1 MKNRVTIKD
10 VASKSG
16 YSLGTVHIAL
26 NGKPGISDE
35 TRHKILEVAKELDYR
50 PNFAAASL
58 NRKSKRIVGCFP
70 SIEGDNRYYYP
81 SLWSGFQNAY
91 AEQGRDMNVELMEC
105 PYRNFSV
112 PKISD
117 SEKQRTDLISLETLR
132 SELEAGTIDG
142 LVLDGNTSPFTEDEL
157 SHFVAQGLALTM
169 VDRDLEHSGRLC
181 CVLGDYKVIG
191 ATVAELITG
200 RIASYGSILM
210 CAGEP
215 SIYSHRGIE
224 IGFDQYLREH
234 QCNNKIY
241 KVYSHT
247 ITEQNYQHILDAV
260 SEPDVAAVCCVSSR
274 TSRMLEMALEASGRA
289 GRIYAVG
296 SDVFDENIEA
306 MKKNVY
312 QNLIQKNPYA
322 QAYTATEVLLDYLL
336 KDQKPHSLIKVGSEV
351 VFRSNLVFYEKR
363 RSSDLKEV
371 SHRFGPA
378 MLI

>member
-10 VASKSG
+10 VAAKSG

-26 NGKPGISDE
+26 NGKTGISED
-35 TRHKILEVAKELDYR
+35 TRNKILEVAKELDYR

-91 AEQGRDMNVELMEC
+91 IEQGRDMNIELMQC
-105 PYRNFSV
+105 PYHSFSV
-112 PKISD
+112 PEI
-117 SEKQRTDLISLETLR
+117 TDADKRAGWISLDTLR
-132 SELEAGTIDG
+132 AELEAGTIDG
-142 LVLDGNTSPFTEDEL
+142 MVLDGNTSPFTEAEL
-157 SHFVAQGLALTM
+157 ARFVERGLALTM
-169 VDRDLEHSGRLC
+169 VDRDMENSGRLS

-200 RIASYGSILM
+200 RITSYGSILM
-210 CAGEP
+210 CAGEQG
-215 SIYSHRGIE
+215 IYSHRGIE

-234 QCNNKIY
+234 HCENKVY

-247 ITEQNYQHILDAV
+247 INEENYQNILATV

-274 TSRMLEMALEASGRA
+274 TSRMLEMALEESGRA

-296 SDVFDENIEA
+296 SDVFSENIEA
-306 MKKNVY
+306 MKRNVY

-336 KDQKPHSLIKVGSEV
+336 KDQKAHSIIKVGSEV

-363 RSSDLKEV
+363 RGTNLQDV

>member
-10 VASKSG
+10 VAAQSG

-26 NGKPGISDE
+26 NGKTGISED
-35 TRHKILEVAKELDYR
+35 TRNKILEVAKELDYR

-91 AEQGRDMNVELMEC
+91 IEQGRDMNIELMQC
-105 PYRNFSV
+105 PYDSFSV
-112 PKISD
+112 P
-117 SEKQRTDLISLETLR
+117 EMTDADKSAGWISLDTLR
-132 SELEAGTIDG
+132 AELEAGTIDG
-142 LVLDGNTSPFTEDEL
+142 MVLDGNTSPFTEAEL
-157 SHFVAQGLALTM
+157 ARFVERGLALTM
-169 VDRDLEHSGRLC
+169 VDRDMENSGRLS

-191 ATVAELITG
+191 ATVAELITA

-210 CAGEP
+210 CAGEQG
-215 SIYSHRGIE
+215 IYSHRGIE

-234 QCNNKIY
+234 HCENKVY

-247 ITEQNYQHILDAV
+247 INEENYQNILAAV

-274 TSRMLEMALEASGRA
+274 TSRMLEMALEESGRA

-296 SDVFDENIEA
+296 SDVFGENIEA
-306 MKKNVY
+306 MKRNVY

-336 KDQKPHSLIKVGSEV
+336 KDQKAHSIIKVGSEV

-363 RSSDLKEV
+363 RGANLQDV

>member
-1 MKNRVTIKD
+1 MLQFETSMEKSAVIKVIGVGGGGCNAVNRMVQSELKGIEFIAANTD
-10 VASKSG
+10 RQ
-16 YSLGTVHIAL
+16 AL
-26 NGKPGISDE
+26 NNCLAETKIQIGEKLTRGLGAGANPEVGQKAAEESLDEITALLDGADMVFITAGMGGGTGTGAAPVLARVAREMDILTIGIVTKPFVFEG
-35 TRHKILEVAKELDYR
+35 
-50 PNFAAASL
+50 
-58 NRKSKRIVGCFP
+58 SKRMA
-70 SIEGDNRYYYP
+70 
-81 SLWSGFQNAY
+81 QA
-91 AEQGRDMNVELMEC
+91 
-105 PYRNFSV
+105 
-112 PKISD
+112 
-117 SEKQRTDLISLETLR
+117 
-132 SELEAGTIDG
+132 EAGIA
-142 LVLDGNTSPFTEDEL
+142 EL
-157 SHFVAQGLALTM
+157 AQFVAQGLVLTM
-169 VDRDLEHSGRLC
+169 VDRDMENSGRLS

-234 QCNNKIY
+234 HCENKVY

-247 ITEQNYQHILDAV
+247 INEQNYQKILEAV

-289 GRIYAVG
+289 GKIYAVG
-296 SDVFDENIEA
+296 SDVFAENIDA
-306 MKKNVY
+306 MKRNVY

-336 KDQKPHSLIKVGSEV
+336 KDQKAHGIIKVGSEV
-351 VFRSNLVFYEKR
+351 VFHSNLVFYEKR
-363 RSSDLKEV
+363 SASSLQKV
-371 SHRFGPA
+371 SHHFGPA

>member
-10 VASKSG
+10 VAAKSG

-26 NGKPGISDE
+26 NGKTGISED
-35 TRHKILEVAKELDYR
+35 TRNKILEVAKELDYR

-91 AEQGRDMNVELMEC
+91 IEQGRDMNIELMQC
-105 PYRNFSV
+105 PYHSFSV
-112 PKISD
+112 PEI
-117 SEKQRTDLISLETLR
+117 TDVDKRAGWISLDTLR
-132 SELEAGTIDG
+132 AELEAGTIDG
-142 LVLDGNTSPFTEDEL
+142 MVLDGNTSPFTEAEL
-157 SHFVAQGLALTM
+157 ARFVERGLALTM
-169 VDRDLEHSGRLC
+169 VDRDMENSGRLS

-200 RIASYGSILM
+200 RITSYGSILM
-210 CAGEP
+210 CAGEQG
-215 SIYSHRGIE
+215 IYSHRGIE

-234 QCNNKIY
+234 HCENKVY

-247 ITEQNYQHILDAV
+247 INEENYQNILATV

-274 TSRMLEMALEASGRA
+274 TSRMLEMALEESGRA

-296 SDVFDENIEA
+296 SDVFSENIEA
-306 MKKNVY
+306 MKRNVY

-336 KDQKPHSLIKVGSEV
+336 KDQKAHSIIKVGSEV

-363 RSSDLKEV
+363 RGTNLQDV

>member
-10 VASKSG
+10 VAAKSG
-16 YSLGTVHIAL
+16 YSLGAVHIAL
-26 NGKPGISDE
+26 NGKTGISED
-35 TRHKILEVAKELDYR
+35 TRNKILEVAKELDYR

-91 AEQGRDMNVELMEC
+91 IEQGRDMNIELMQC
-105 PYRNFSV
+105 PYHSFSV
-112 PKISD
+112 PEI
-117 SEKQRTDLISLETLR
+117 TDADKRAGWISLDTLR
-132 SELEAGTIDG
+132 AELEAGTIDG
-142 LVLDGNTSPFTEDEL
+142 MVLDGNTSPFTEAEL
-157 SHFVAQGLALTM
+157 ARFVERGLALTM
-169 VDRDLEHSGRLC
+169 VDRDMENSGRLS
-181 CVLGDYKVIG
+181 CVLGNYKVIG

-210 CAGEP
+210 CAGEQR
-215 SIYSHRGIE
+215 IYSHRGIE

-234 QCNNKIY
+234 HCENKVY

-247 ITEQNYQHILDAV
+247 INEENYQNILAAV

-274 TSRMLEMALEASGRA
+274 TSRMLEMALEESGRA

-296 SDVFDENIEA
+296 SDVFGENIEA
-306 MKKNVY
+306 MKRNVY

-336 KDQKPHSLIKVGSEV
+336 KDQKAHSIIKVGSEV

-363 RSSDLKEV
+363 RGANLQDV

>member
-10 VASKSG
+10 VAAKSG

-26 NGKPGISDE
+26 NGKTGISED
-35 TRHKILEVAKELDYR
+35 TRNKILEVAKELDYR

-91 AEQGRDMNVELMEC
+91 IEQGRDMNIELMQC
-105 PYRNFSV
+105 PYDSFSV
-112 PKISD
+112 P
-117 SEKQRTDLISLETLR
+117 EMTDADKSAGWISLDTLR
-132 SELEAGTIDG
+132 AELEAGTIDG
-142 LVLDGNTSPFTEDEL
+142 MVLDGNTSPFTEAEL
-157 SHFVAQGLALTM
+157 ARFVERGLALTM
-169 VDRDLEHSGRLC
+169 VDRDMENSGRLS

-200 RIASYGSILM
+200 RITSYGSILM
-210 CAGEP
+210 CAGEQG
-215 SIYSHRGIE
+215 IYSHRGIE

-234 QCNNKIY
+234 HCENKVY

-247 ITEQNYQHILDAV
+247 INEENYQNILATV

-274 TSRMLEMALEASGRA
+274 TSRMLEMALEESGRA

-296 SDVFDENIEA
+296 SDVFSENIEA
-306 MKKNVY
+306 MKRNVY

-336 KDQKPHSLIKVGSEV
+336 KDQKAHSIIKVGSEV

-363 RSSDLKEV
+363 RGTNLQDV

>member
-10 VASKSG
+10 VAAKSG

-26 NGKPGISDE
+26 NGKTGISED
-35 TRHKILEVAKELDYR
+35 TRNKILEVAKELDYR

-91 AEQGRDMNVELMEC
+91 IEQGRDMNIELMQC
-105 PYRNFSV
+105 PYHSFSV
-112 PKISD
+112 PEI
-117 SEKQRTDLISLETLR
+117 TDVDKRAGWISLDTLR
-132 SELEAGTIDG
+132 AELEAGTIDG
-142 LVLDGNTSPFTEDEL
+142 MVLDGNTSPFTEAEL
-157 SHFVAQGLALTM
+157 ARFVERGLALTM
-169 VDRDLEHSGRLC
+169 VDRDMENSGRLS

-200 RIASYGSILM
+200 RITSYGSILM
-210 CAGEP
+210 CAGEQG
-215 SIYSHRGIE
+215 IYSHRGIE

-234 QCNNKIY
+234 HCENKVY

-247 ITEQNYQHILDAV
+247 INEENYQNILAAV

-274 TSRMLEMALEASGRA
+274 TSRMLEMALEESGRA

-296 SDVFDENIEA
+296 SDVFGENIEA
-306 MKKNVY
+306 MKRNVY

-336 KDQKPHSLIKVGSEV
+336 KDQKAHSIIKVGSEV

-363 RSSDLKEV
+363 RGANLQDV

>member
-10 VASKSG
+10 VAAKSG

-26 NGKPGISDE
+26 NGKTGISED
-35 TRHKILEVAKELDYR
+35 TRNKILEVAKELDYR

-91 AEQGRDMNVELMEC
+91 IEQGRDMNIELMQC
-105 PYRNFSV
+105 PYDSFNV
-112 PKISD
+112 PEI
-117 SEKQRTDLISLETLR
+117 TDADKRAGWISLDTLR
-132 SELEAGTIDG
+132 AELEAGTIDG
-142 LVLDGNTSPFTEDEL
+142 MVLDGNTSPFTEAEL
-157 SHFVAQGLALTM
+157 ARFVERGLALTM
-169 VDRDLEHSGRLC
+169 VDRDMENSGRLS

-200 RIASYGSILM
+200 RITSYGSILM
-210 CAGEP
+210 CAGEQG
-215 SIYSHRGIE
+215 IYSHRGIE
-224 IGFDQYLREH
+224 IGFDQYLHEH
-234 QCNNKIY
+234 HCENKVY

-247 ITEQNYQHILDAV
+247 INEENYQNILATV

-274 TSRMLEMALEASGRA
+274 TSRMLERALEESGRA

-296 SDVFDENIEA
+296 SDVFSENIEA
-306 MKKNVY
+306 MKRNVY

-336 KDQKPHSLIKVGSEV
+336 KDQKAHSIIKVGSEV

-363 RSSDLKEV
+363 RGTNLQDV

>member
-10 VASKSG
+10 VAAKSG

-26 NGKPGISDE
+26 NGKTGISED
-35 TRHKILEVAKELDYR
+35 TRNKILEVAKELDYR

-91 AEQGRDMNVELMEC
+91 IEQGRDMNIELMQC
-105 PYRNFSV
+105 PYHSFSV
-112 PKISD
+112 PEMTDADKRAGWISQD
-117 SEKQRTDLISLETLR
+117 TLHA
-132 SELEAGTIDG
+132 ELEAGTIDG
-142 LVLDGNTSPFTEDEL
+142 MVLDGNTSPFTEAEL
-157 SHFVAQGLALTM
+157 ARFVERGLALTM
-169 VDRDLEHSGRLC
+169 VDRDMENSGRLS

-200 RIASYGSILM
+200 RITSYGSILM
-210 CAGEP
+210 CAGEQG
-215 SIYSHRGIE
+215 IYSHRGIE

-234 QCNNKIY
+234 HCENKVY

-247 ITEQNYQHILDAV
+247 INEENYQNILAAV

-274 TSRMLEMALEASGRA
+274 TSRMLEMALEESGRA

-296 SDVFDENIEA
+296 SDVFGENIEA
-306 MKKNVY
+306 MKRNVY

-336 KDQKPHSLIKVGSEV
+336 KDQKAHSIIKVGSEV

-363 RSSDLKEV
+363 RGANLQDV

>member
-10 VASKSG
+10 VAAKSG

-26 NGKPGISDE
+26 NGKMGISED
-35 TRHKILEVAKELDYR
+35 TRNKILEVAKELDYR

-91 AEQGRDMNVELMEC
+91 IEQGRDMNIELMQC
-105 PYRNFSV
+105 PYHSFSV
-112 PKISD
+112 PEI
-117 SEKQRTDLISLETLR
+117 TDADKRAGWISLDTLR
-132 SELEAGTIDG
+132 AELEAGTIDG
-142 LVLDGNTSPFTEDEL
+142 MVLDGNTSPFREAEL
-157 SHFVAQGLALTM
+157 ARFVERGLALTM
-169 VDRDLEHSGRLC
+169 VDRDMENSGRLS

-210 CAGEP
+210 CAGEQG
-215 SIYSHRGIE
+215 IYSHRGIE

-234 QCNNKIY
+234 HCENKVY

-247 ITEQNYQHILDAV
+247 INEENYQNILAAV

-274 TSRMLEMALEASGRA
+274 TSRMLEMALEESGRA

-296 SDVFDENIEA
+296 SDVFGENIEA
-306 MKKNVY
+306 MKRNVY

-336 KDQKPHSLIKVGSEV
+336 KDQKAHSIIKVGSEV

-363 RSSDLKEV
+363 RGANLQDV

>member
-10 VASKSG
+10 VAAKSG
-16 YSLGTVHIAL
+16 YSLGAVHIAL
-26 NGKPGISDE
+26 NGKTGISED
-35 TRHKILEVAKELDYR
+35 TRNKILEVAKELDYR

-91 AEQGRDMNVELMEC
+91 IEQGRDMNIELMQC
-105 PYRNFSV
+105 PYHSFSV
-112 PKISD
+112 PEI
-117 SEKQRTDLISLETLR
+117 TDADKRAGWISLDTLR
-132 SELEAGTIDG
+132 AELEAGTIDG
-142 LVLDGNTSPFTEDEL
+142 MVLDGNTSPFTEAEL
-157 SHFVAQGLALTM
+157 ARFVERGLALTM
-169 VDRDLEHSGRLC
+169 VDRDMENSGRLS
-181 CVLGDYKVIG
+181 CVLGNYKVIG

-210 CAGEP
+210 CAGEQG
-215 SIYSHRGIE
+215 IYSHRGIE

-234 QCNNKIY
+234 HCENKVY

-247 ITEQNYQHILDAV
+247 INEENYQNILAAV

-274 TSRMLEMALEASGRA
+274 TSRMLEMALEESGRA

-296 SDVFDENIEA
+296 SDVFGENIEA
-306 MKKNVY
+306 MKRNVY

-336 KDQKPHSLIKVGSEV
+336 KDQKAHSIIKVGSEV

-363 RSSDLKEV
+363 RGANLQDV

>member
-10 VASKSG
+10 VAAKSG

-26 NGKPGISDE
+26 NGKTGISED
-35 TRHKILEVAKELDYR
+35 TRNKILEVAKELDYR

-91 AEQGRDMNVELMEC
+91 IEQGRDMNIELMQC
-105 PYRNFSV
+105 PYHSFSV
-112 PKISD
+112 PEI
-117 SEKQRTDLISLETLR
+117 TDVDKRAGWISLDTLR
-132 SELEAGTIDG
+132 AELEAGTIDG
-142 LVLDGNTSPFTEDEL
+142 MVLDGNTSPFTEAEL
-157 SHFVAQGLALTM
+157 ARFVERGLALTM
-169 VDRDLEHSGRLC
+169 VDRDMENSGRLS

-200 RIASYGSILM
+200 RITSYGSILM
-210 CAGEP
+210 CAGEQG
-215 SIYSHRGIE
+215 IYSHRGIE

-234 QCNNKIY
+234 HCENKVY

-247 ITEQNYQHILDAV
+247 INEENYQNILAAV

-274 TSRMLEMALEASGRA
+274 TSRMLEMALEESGRA

-296 SDVFDENIEA
+296 SDVFGENIEA
-306 MKKNVY
+306 MKRNVY

-336 KDQKPHSLIKVGSEV
+336 KDQKAHSIIKVGSEV

-363 RSSDLKEV
+363 RGTNLQDV

>member
-10 VASKSG
+10 VAAKSG

-26 NGKPGISDE
+26 NGKTGISED
-35 TRHKILEVAKELDYR
+35 TRNKILEVAKELDYR

-91 AEQGRDMNVELMEC
+91 IEQGRDMNIELMQC
-105 PYRNFSV
+105 PYHSFSV
-112 PKISD
+112 PEI
-117 SEKQRTDLISLETLR
+117 TDVDKRAGWISLDTLR
-132 SELEAGTIDG
+132 AELEAGTIDG
-142 LVLDGNTSPFTEDEL
+142 MVLDGNTSPFTEAEL
-157 SHFVAQGLALTM
+157 ARFVERGLALTM
-169 VDRDLEHSGRLC
+169 VDRDMENSGRLS

-200 RIASYGSILM
+200 RITSYGSILM
-210 CAGEP
+210 CAGEQR
-215 SIYSHRGIE
+215 IYSHRGIE

-234 QCNNKIY
+234 HCENKVY

-247 ITEQNYQHILDAV
+247 INEENYQNILAAV

-274 TSRMLEMALEASGRA
+274 TSRMLEMALEESGRA

-296 SDVFDENIEA
+296 SDVFGENIEA
-306 MKKNVY
+306 MKRNVY

-336 KDQKPHSLIKVGSEV
+336 KDQKAHSIIKVGSEV

-363 RSSDLKEV
+363 RGANLQDV

>member
-1 MKNRVTIKD
+1 MKKRVTIKD
-10 VASKSG
+10 VAAKSG

-26 NGKPGISDE
+26 NGKAGISED
-35 TRHKILEVAKELDYR
+35 TRNKILEVAKELDYR

-70 SIEGDNRYYYP
+70 NIEGDNRYYYP

-91 AEQGRDMNVELMEC
+91 IEQGRDMNIELMQC
-105 PYRNFSV
+105 PYDSFSV
-112 PKISD
+112 
-117 SEKQRTDLISLETLR
+117 SESTDAYKRTGWISLDTLR
-132 SELEAGTIDG
+132 AELEAGTIDG
-142 LVLDGNTSPFTEDEL
+142 MVLDGNTSPFTEAEL
-157 SHFVAQGLALTM
+157 AWFVEKGLALTM
-169 VDRDLEHSGRLC
+169 VDRDMENSGRLS

-200 RIASYGSILM
+200 RITSYGSILM
-210 CAGEP
+210 CAGEQE
-215 SIYSHRGIE
+215 IYSHRGIE

-234 QCNNKIY
+234 HCENKVY

-247 ITEQNYQHILDAV
+247 INEENYQNILAAV

-274 TSRMLEMALEASGRA
+274 TSRMLERALEESGRA

-296 SDVFDENIEA
+296 SDVFSENIEA
-306 MKKNVY
+306 MKRNVY

-336 KDQKPHSLIKVGSEV
+336 KDQKAHSIIKVGSEV
-351 VFRSNLVFYEKR
+351 VFHSNLVFYEKR
-363 RSSDLKEV
+363 RGTKLQDV

>member
-10 VASKSG
+10 VAAKSG

-26 NGKPGISDE
+26 NGKTGISED
-35 TRHKILEVAKELDYR
+35 TRNKILEVAKELDYR

-91 AEQGRDMNVELMEC
+91 IEQGRDMNIELMQC
-105 PYRNFSV
+105 PYHSFSV
-112 PKISD
+112 PEIRDADK
-117 SEKQRTDLISLETLR
+117 RAGWISLDTLR
-132 SELEAGTIDG
+132 AELEAGTIDG
-142 LVLDGNTSPFTEDEL
+142 MVLDGNTSPFREAEL
-157 SHFVAQGLALTM
+157 ARFVERGLALTM
-169 VDRDLEHSGRLC
+169 VDRDMENSGRLS

-210 CAGEP
+210 CAGEQG
-215 SIYSHRGIE
+215 IYSHRGIE

-234 QCNNKIY
+234 HCENKVY

-247 ITEQNYQHILDAV
+247 INEENYQNILAAV

-274 TSRMLEMALEASGRA
+274 TSRMLEMALEESGRA

-296 SDVFDENIEA
+296 SDVFGENIEA
-306 MKKNVY
+306 MKRNVY

-336 KDQKPHSLIKVGSEV
+336 KDQKAHSIIKVGSEV

-363 RSSDLKEV
+363 RGANLQDV

>member
-10 VASKSG
+10 VAAKSG

-26 NGKPGISDE
+26 NGKTGISED
-35 TRHKILEVAKELDYR
+35 TRNKILEVAKELDYR

-91 AEQGRDMNVELMEC
+91 KEQGRDMNIELMQC
-105 PYRNFSV
+105 PYHSFSV
-112 PKISD
+112 PEI
-117 SEKQRTDLISLETLR
+117 TDVDKRAGWISLDTLR
-132 SELEAGTIDG
+132 AELEAGTIDG
-142 LVLDGNTSPFTEDEL
+142 MVLDGNTSPFTEAEL
-157 SHFVAQGLALTM
+157 ARFVERGLALTM
-169 VDRDLEHSGRLC
+169 VDRDMENSGRLS

-200 RIASYGSILM
+200 RITSYGSILM
-210 CAGEP
+210 CAGEQG
-215 SIYSHRGIE
+215 IYSHRGIE

-234 QCNNKIY
+234 HCENKVY

-247 ITEQNYQHILDAV
+247 INEENYQNILATV

-274 TSRMLEMALEASGRA
+274 TSRMLEMALEESGRA

-296 SDVFDENIEA
+296 SDVFSENIEA
-306 MKKNVY
+306 MKRNVY

-336 KDQKPHSLIKVGSEV
+336 KDQKAHSIIKVGSEV

-363 RSSDLKEV
+363 RGTNLQDV

>member
-10 VASKSG
+10 VAAKSG

-26 NGKPGISDE
+26 NGKTGISED
-35 TRHKILEVAKELDYR
+35 TRNKILEVAKELDYR

-58 NRKSKRIVGCFP
+58 NRKSTRIVGCFP

-91 AEQGRDMNVELMEC
+91 IEQGRDMNIELMQC
-105 PYRNFSV
+105 PYHSFSV
-112 PKISD
+112 PEI
-117 SEKQRTDLISLETLR
+117 TDVDKRAGWISLDTLR
-132 SELEAGTIDG
+132 AELEAGTIDG
-142 LVLDGNTSPFTEDEL
+142 MVLDGNTSPFTEAEL
-157 SHFVAQGLALTM
+157 ARFVERGLALTM
-169 VDRDLEHSGRLC
+169 VDRDMENSGRLS

-200 RIASYGSILM
+200 RITSYGSILM
-210 CAGEP
+210 CAGEQG
-215 SIYSHRGIE
+215 IYSHRGIE

-234 QCNNKIY
+234 HCENKVY

-247 ITEQNYQHILDAV
+247 INEENYQNILAAV

-274 TSRMLEMALEASGRA
+274 TSRMLEMALEESGRA

-296 SDVFDENIEA
+296 SDVFGENIEA
-306 MKKNVY
+306 MKRNVY

-336 KDQKPHSLIKVGSEV
+336 KDQKAHSIIKVGSEV

-363 RSSDLKEV
+363 RGANLQDV

>member
-10 VASKSG
+10 VAAKSG

-26 NGKPGISDE
+26 NGKTGISED
-35 TRHKILEVAKELDYR
+35 TRNKILEVAKELDYR

-91 AEQGRDMNVELMEC
+91 IEQGRDMNIELMQC
-105 PYRNFSV
+105 PYDSFSV
-112 PKISD
+112 PEMTDADKRAGWISQD
-117 SEKQRTDLISLETLR
+117 TLR
-132 SELEAGTIDG
+132 AELEAGTIDG
-142 LVLDGNTSPFTEDEL
+142 MVLDGNTSPFTEAEL
-157 SHFVAQGLALTM
+157 ARFVERGLALTM
-169 VDRDLEHSGRLC
+169 VDRDMENSGRLS

-200 RIASYGSILM
+200 RITSYGSILM
-210 CAGEP
+210 CAGEQG
-215 SIYSHRGIE
+215 IYSHRGIE

-234 QCNNKIY
+234 HCENKVY

-247 ITEQNYQHILDAV
+247 INEENYQNILAAV

-274 TSRMLEMALEASGRA
+274 TSRMLEMALEESGRA

-296 SDVFDENIEA
+296 SDVFGENIEA
-306 MKKNVY
+306 MKRNVY

-336 KDQKPHSLIKVGSEV
+336 KDQKAHSIIKVGSEV

-363 RSSDLKEV
+363 RGANLQDV

>member
-10 VASKSG
+10 VAAKSG

-26 NGKPGISDE
+26 NGKTGISED
-35 TRHKILEVAKELDYR
+35 TRNKILEVAKVLDYR

-91 AEQGRDMNVELMEC
+91 IEQGRDMNIELMQC
-105 PYRNFSV
+105 PYHSFSV
-112 PKISD
+112 PEI
-117 SEKQRTDLISLETLR
+117 TDADKRAGWISLDTLR
-132 SELEAGTIDG
+132 AELEAGTIDG
-142 LVLDGNTSPFTEDEL
+142 MVLDGNTSPFREAEL
-157 SHFVAQGLALTM
+157 ARFVERGLALTM
-169 VDRDLEHSGRLC
+169 VDRDMENSGRLS

-200 RIASYGSILM
+200 RIASYGSIFM
-210 CAGEP
+210 CAGEQG
-215 SIYSHRGIE
+215 IYSHRGIE

-234 QCNNKIY
+234 HCENKVY

-247 ITEQNYQHILDAV
+247 INEENYQNILAAV

-274 TSRMLEMALEASGRA
+274 TSRMLEMALEESGRA

-296 SDVFDENIEA
+296 SDVFGENIEA
-306 MKKNVY
+306 MKRNVY

-336 KDQKPHSLIKVGSEV
+336 KDQKAHSIIKVGSEV

-363 RSSDLKEV
+363 RGANLQDV

>member
-10 VASKSG
+10 VAAKSG

-26 NGKPGISDE
+26 NGKTGISED
-35 TRHKILEVAKELDYR
+35 TRNKILEVAKELDYR

-91 AEQGRDMNVELMEC
+91 IEQERDMNIELMQC
-105 PYRNFSV
+105 PYHSFSV
-112 PKISD
+112 PEI
-117 SEKQRTDLISLETLR
+117 TDVDKRAGWISLDTLR
-132 SELEAGTIDG
+132 AELEAGTIDG
-142 LVLDGNTSPFTEDEL
+142 MVLDGNTSPFTEAEL
-157 SHFVAQGLALTM
+157 ARFVERGLALTM
-169 VDRDLEHSGRLC
+169 VDRDMENSGRLS

-200 RIASYGSILM
+200 RITSYGSILM
-210 CAGEP
+210 CAGEQG
-215 SIYSHRGIE
+215 IYSHRGIE

-234 QCNNKIY
+234 HCENKVY

-247 ITEQNYQHILDAV
+247 INEENYQNILATV

-274 TSRMLEMALEASGRA
+274 TSRMLEMALEESGRA

-296 SDVFDENIEA
+296 SDVFSENIEA
-306 MKKNVY
+306 MKRNVY

-336 KDQKPHSLIKVGSEV
+336 KDQKAHSIIKVGSEV

-363 RSSDLKEV
+363 RGTNLQDV

>member
-10 VASKSG
+10 VAAKSG

-26 NGKPGISDE
+26 NGKTGISED
-35 TRHKILEVAKELDYR
+35 TRNKILEVAKELDYR

-91 AEQGRDMNVELMEC
+91 IEQGRDMNIELMQC
-105 PYRNFSV
+105 PYHSFSV
-112 PKISD
+112 PEI
-117 SEKQRTDLISLETLR
+117 TDVDKRAGWISLDRLR
-132 SELEAGTIDG
+132 AELEAGTIDG
-142 LVLDGNTSPFTEDEL
+142 MVLDGNTSPFTEAEL
-157 SHFVAQGLALTM
+157 ARFVERGLALTM
-169 VDRDLEHSGRLC
+169 VDRDMENSGRLS

-200 RIASYGSILM
+200 RITSYGSILM
-210 CAGEP
+210 CAGEQG
-215 SIYSHRGIE
+215 IYSHRGIE

-234 QCNNKIY
+234 HCENKVY

-247 ITEQNYQHILDAV
+247 INEENYQNILAAV

-274 TSRMLEMALEASGRA
+274 TSRMLEMALEESGRA

-296 SDVFDENIEA
+296 SDVFGENIEA
-306 MKKNVY
+306 MKRNVY

-336 KDQKPHSLIKVGSEV
+336 KDQKAHSIIKVGSEV

-363 RSSDLKEV
+363 RGANLQDV